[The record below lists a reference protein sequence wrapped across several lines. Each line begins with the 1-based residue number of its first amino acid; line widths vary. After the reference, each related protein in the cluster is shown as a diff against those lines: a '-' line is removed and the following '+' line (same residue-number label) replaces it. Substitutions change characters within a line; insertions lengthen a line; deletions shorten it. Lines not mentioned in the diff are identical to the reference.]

1 MKKIVCSLLMTI
13 IVMASVLAQTV
24 TLTFTAQDAGSH
36 YVQLNRVVISN
47 LTKNWQETICWPDT
61 VLVMQNGV
69 GVVNF
74 TEEVGFSLS
83 QNNPNPFSA
92 STEVCLT
99 VVEDGSVR
107 LQIADANGRMVE
119 ARNLADL
126 RPGTHQFRISLA
138 TAGTYVVSASQN
150 GKTSSIK
157 MVCNGGGGTSTM
169 EYLGEKNAITY
180 VLKSSTTNPFD
191 FGDMMEY
198 VGYATINGME
208 TESEY
213 ITQAQDSSQAFVMQF
228 AENQASL
235 PVVTT
240 TAASDITES
249 TATCGGNVTDDGGS
263 AVTARGVCW
272 STSQNP
278 TVSDSHTTDGTGI
291 GTFTSSITGL
301 TPNTTYYVRAYATN
315 SIGTAYGDEV
325 SFTTIEVVNDGQPC
339 SGAATILDYD
349 SNIYNTVKIG
359 NQCWMKENLRT
370 THYTDGTE
378 IPLGTSASNTTAYRY
393 YPANSSSNVPTYG
406 YLYNWKAVMRNSSSS
421 NATPS
426 GVQGICPNGWHV
438 PSDAEWTQLTNYV
451 SSQSQYV
458 CGNNSYYIAKALAA
472 TTGWNTSSGTC
483 AVGNTPSSN
492 NSTGF
497 SALPAGEYNGH
508 FYNGSCAG
516 FWSSTESEYS
526 SSSASYR
533 FLTHTYY
540 EVVSYYDGKEYSFSV
555 RCLRD

>member
-69 GVVNF
+69 GVVNYK
-74 TEEVGFSLS
+74 EEVGFSLS
-83 QNNPNPFSA
+83 QNNPNPFST

-119 ARNLADL
+119 ARNLVDL

-180 VLKSSTTNPFD
+180 VLKSNTTNPFD

-208 TESEY
+208 AESEY

-228 AENQASL
+228 AENQ
-235 PVVTT
+235 
-240 TAASDITES
+240 
-249 TATCGGNVTDDGGS
+249 
-263 AVTARGVCW
+263 
-272 STSQNP
+272 
-278 TVSDSHTTDGTGI
+278 
-291 GTFTSSITGL
+291 
-301 TPNTTYYVRAYATN
+301 
-315 SIGTAYGDEV
+315 V
-325 SFTTIEVVNDGQPC
+325 SFQDGQPC
-339 SGAATILDYD
+339 PGVSTVTDWDG
-349 SNIYNTVKIG
+349 NVYNTVQIA

-370 THYTDGTE
+370 THYADGTE
-378 IPLGTSASNTTAYRY
+378 IPLGTSASSTTAYRY
-393 YPANSSSNVPTYG
+393 YPAN
-406 YLYNWKAVMRNSSSS
+406 
-421 NATPS
+421 
-426 GVQGICPNGWHV
+426 
-438 PSDAEWTQLTNYV
+438 
-451 SSQSQYV
+451 
-458 CGNNSYYIAKALAA
+458 
-472 TTGWNTSSGTC
+472 TSSYVPHTVTYIIG
-483 AVGNTPSSN
+483 
-492 NSTGF
+492 
-497 SALPAGEYNGH
+497 LP
-508 FYNGSCAG
+508 
-516 FWSSTESEYS
+516 
-526 SSSASYR
+526 
-533 FLTHTYY
+533 
-540 EVVSYYDGKEYSFSV
+540 
-555 RCLRD
+555 